1 MTRRSSLLVVL
12 ALACAAPTAVPLP
25 ARAVQ
30 DAVKDYP
37 VLSYSAAN
45 VKAFAVRVA
54 GEHAKVMKALRAK
67 YPDKPEKQAK
77 NASAVAYAKLVADAQ
92 ALLAAMETPQGSGD
106 AAHEFIRLQR
116 LHYALL
122 ADMAQAPEESPLG
135 KLGRRFRMFSNVL
148 GGSLAMSVPE
158 GIAPEQPIGPLGA
171 KREAA
176 RLFKAG
182 STTPV
187 SREELSRLSPVE
199 ISRLQPA
206 PDHPALSGKAP
217 GNNFQDFVNEQVS
230 LIRACEKKLAR
241 FDLGYARRILFYDEL
256 KEDATS
262 PKITV
267 KDRYG
272 LTWKLK
278 WGDEVHTDVAMTRL
292 AIDLGASFEDLKFY
306 SGPGESL
313 LILTPPDKTGPDAV
327 HSFSRLSE
335 MLLNSKFQFHAD
347 RYLLDGNLVKNGNTI
362 LGHGIVDKQMAER
375 ESIDPKYVGAA
386 FVKFKECQLSLYNPA
401 IKRLGGAALSTAGA
415 ETDRVTRGSIVFN
428 AWIKNKDMKDD
439 NARVGLVYNL
449 KTRQFDRTVEFQSD
463 LGCTLGGLKP
473 SGELNS
479 FEPSFVRT
487 RLGTINFVMRPLYVP
502 RAWKDC
508 SWADARWMALRIA
521 KLSRADL
528 ERCFAESGW
537 PSFAQKVAV
546 ERLISRRN
554 ELIQPFRLDLDGIK
568 TLPCEPDFTLRVTR
582 GGETH
587 LPVLKGKINGDS
599 AIVRELE
606 ASTHPEGLATVI
618 SRKND

>member
-1 MTRRSSLLVVL
+1 
-12 ALACAAPTAVPLP
+12 
-25 ARAVQ
+25 
-30 DAVKDYP
+30 
-37 VLSYSAAN
+37 
-45 VKAFAVRVA
+45 
-54 GEHAKVMKALRAK
+54 
-67 YPDKPEKQAK
+67 
-77 NASAVAYAKLVADAQ
+77 
-92 ALLAAMETPQGSGD
+92 
-106 AAHEFIRLQR
+106 
-116 LHYALL
+116 
-122 ADMAQAPEESPLG
+122 
-135 KLGRRFRMFSNVL
+135 
-148 GGSLAMSVPE
+148 
-158 GIAPEQPIGPLGA
+158 
-171 KREAA
+171 
-176 RLFKAG
+176 
-182 STTPV
+182 
-187 SREELSRLSPVE
+187 
-199 ISRLQPA
+199 
-206 PDHPALSGKAP
+206 
-217 GNNFQDFVNEQVS
+217 
-230 LIRACEKKLAR
+230 
-241 FDLGYARRILFYDEL
+241 
-256 KEDATS
+256 
-262 PKITV
+262 
-267 KDRYG
+267 
-272 LTWKLK
+272 
-278 WGDEVHTDVAMTRL
+278 
-292 AIDLGASFEDLKFY
+292 
-306 SGPGESL
+306 
-313 LILTPPDKTGPDAV
+313 
-327 HSFSRLSE
+327 
-335 MLLNSKFQFHAD
+335 
-347 RYLLDGNLVKNGNTI
+347 
-362 LGHGIVDKQMAER
+362 
-375 ESIDPKYVGAA
+375 
-386 FVKFKECQLSLYNPA
+386 
-401 IKRLGGAALSTAGA
+401 
-415 ETDRVTRGSIVFN
+415 
-428 AWIKNKDMKDD
+428 MKDD